1 MRRKTC
7 IVIFS
12 EGSTPTNIKYGFP
25 RIVPILPGMTG
36 VHKGIVLQPNAN
48 LNQDIEI
55 SWRLNADGASIKSGK
70 IKLKD
75 IPRK

>member
-1 MRRKTC
+1 MYC
-7 IVIFS
+7 DIL
-12 EGSTPTNIKYGFP
+12 EGSTFTNIKYGQP

-36 VHKGIVLQPNAN
+36 VHKGIVMQSNIN

-55 SWRLNADGASIKSGK
+55 SWCLNADGASIKRGR

-75 IPRK
+75 ISRK